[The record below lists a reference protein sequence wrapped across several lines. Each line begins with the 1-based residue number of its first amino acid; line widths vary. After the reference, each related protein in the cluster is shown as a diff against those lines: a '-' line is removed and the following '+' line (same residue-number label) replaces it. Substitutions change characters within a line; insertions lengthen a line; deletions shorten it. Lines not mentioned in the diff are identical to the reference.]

1 MLRIIGEQT
10 GRNGQFP
17 PVKGGCKGC
26 GAIAKSLFQRYNC
39 KKVVKSGEKRWSEML
54 LGEFEH
60 SLDDK
65 GRLFIPARLR
75 DALGKH
81 FYLCKGFDGCLMV
94 YDEASWQRF
103 TEKLNNLSMG
113 LKKNR
118 DLKRFF
124 FSGAS
129 DVSCDKQGRVLLAAS
144 LRRYAGI
151 DKRPGNG

>member
-1 MLRIIGEQT
+1 
-10 GRNGQFP
+10 
-17 PVKGGCKGC
+17 
-26 GAIAKSLFQRYNC
+26 
-39 KKVVKSGEKRWSEML
+39 ML

-129 DVSCDKQGRVLLAAS
+129 DVSCDKQGRVVGDKAEIWAAAKWQEKDRMADQEMAEEMED
-144 LRRYAGI
+144 LDLDI
-151 DKRPGNG
+151 